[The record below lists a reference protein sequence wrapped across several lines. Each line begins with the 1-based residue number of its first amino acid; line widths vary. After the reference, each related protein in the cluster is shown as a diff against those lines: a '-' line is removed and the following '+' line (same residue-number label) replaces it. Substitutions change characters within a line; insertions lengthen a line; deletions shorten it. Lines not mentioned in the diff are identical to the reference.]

1 MKKNLTVRK
10 KSKRKRFTFLKNKKN
25 TILPVII
32 VFCLPVLLYLQTI
45 AFGFIGFVDTD
56 ITAGNIAFL
65 SDFRNAPQAFL
76 TDAFLVKSSHFYRPM
91 LTLSYMADIHLSGGN
106 NVWMYHLTNIFLFGL
121 ISCLLF
127 LLLRKFLI
135 PLKLALLS
143 TLIYCAHP
151 LFISFTA
158 WIAARAD
165 LLLLFFSLL
174 SFLFFIE
181 HLQTKKGIYLFLNWI
196 AFTIALFCK
205 EPAAFLPFLFIMYYF
220 TFSYEKHSDN
230 YRNVSYQDK
239 KKYFLTLL
247 LYTISGTAWLWL
259 RFIALKNS
267 SDVNEYGLIPLV
279 SNLPMIPDALAR
291 LFSPLDI
298 ALISYFSLFKTL
310 AGSGI
315 IILIIVIFFK
325 NRERK
330 TREKVFGLACF
341 LLFLLPGMFY
351 KTEDIDYLG
360 HRLILP
366 LIGILLFLLF
376 SIPKKWI
383 ETKAV
388 KISWLMIAVFALL
401 YSITLAKSR
410 CYSDPITF
418 YNSAISQNPDNALMY
433 TNRGAIKVNMGD
445 LQGAINDF
453 TKAIELKPEDA
464 IAYNNRGIAYSS
476 KGNLEKAIRDYNKAI
491 ELNPDYAGVYNNWGN
506 TYRDKGD
513 LDEAVKKY
521 DKAIELN
528 PDFTDAYNNRGNAYQ
543 DKGDLDK
550 AVRDYNKAI
559 ELNPNFKLA
568 YFNRGNAYNNKGDRD
583 KAVKN
588 YHKAIE
594 LDLNYTDA
602 YYNLGRTLID
612 LGRYEEALAFLNQA
626 IRTNPRFA
634 DAYYKIGFVYS
645 KLGRLQEEIEAY
657 RQAISIKPDYAEA
670 HYNLGVA
677 CGILGRHQDA
687 INSFKRAVR
696 IKPDYI
702 EAHFN
707 LGITYL
713 ITADLDSAVQEYK
726 ILKTLDARQAD
737 RLYDLIHQ

>member
-1 MKKNLTVRK
+1 MKKNLTARK

-32 VFCLPVLLYLQTI
+32 VFCLPVLLYLQTLS
-45 AFGFIGFVDTD
+45 FGFIGFVDTD

-106 NVWMYHLTNIFLFGL
+106 NVWMYHLTNILLFGL

-127 LLLRKFLI
+127 GLFRKFLI

-174 SFLFFIE
+174 SFLLFIE
-181 HLQTKKGIYLFLNWI
+181 HLQTKKGIYLFLSWL
-196 AFTIALFCK
+196 AFTIALFSK
-205 EPAAFLPFLFIMYYF
+205 EPAAFLPFVFIIYYF
-220 TFSYEKHSDN
+220 TFSYEKHSG
-230 YRNVSYQDK
+230 SYWNDINQNRK
-239 KKYFLTLL
+239 IYFPTLL
-247 LYTISGTAWLWL
+247 LYAVSGISWLWL
-259 RFIALKNS
+259 RSIALKNS
-267 SDVNEYGLIPLV
+267 SDVNEYGLMPLI
-279 SNLPMIPDALAR
+279 SNLPMIPDSLAR
-291 LFSPLDI
+291 LFSPFDI

-330 TREKVFGLACF
+330 TGEKVFGLAWF
-341 LLFLLPGMFY
+341 LLFLLPGMLY
-351 KTEDIDYLG
+351 KTKDIDYLG

-366 LIGILLFLLF
+366 LIGILLFILF

-383 ETKAV
+383 DTKGT
-388 KISWLMIAVFALL
+388 KILWSMIALFALL
-401 YSITLAKSR
+401 SSITLVKSR
-410 CYSDPITF
+410 SYSDPITF
-418 YNSAISQNPDNALMY
+418 YNSSISQNPDKALLY
-433 TNRGAIKVNMGD
+433 TNRGAIKVNMAD
-445 LQGAINDF
+445 LQGAISDF

-476 KGNLEKAIRDYNKAI
+476 KGNLEKAIRDYEKAT

-506 TYRDKGD
+506 TYRDKGEV
-513 LDEAVKKY
+513 DEAVKKY

-528 PDFTDAYNNRGNAYQ
+528 PNYADAYNNRGNAYQ
-543 DKGDLDK
+543 DKGDL
-550 AVRDYNKAI
+550 AQAIGDYNKAI

-568 YFNRGNAYNNKGDRD
+568 YFNRGNAYNNKGDPD
-583 KAVKN
+583 EAVKN
-588 YHKAIE
+588 YNKAIE

-602 YYNLGRTLID
+602 HYNLGRTLID
-612 LGRYEEALAFLNQA
+612 LGRYDEALASLNQA

-634 DAYYKIGFVYS
+634 DAYYKIGFIYS

-657 RQAISIKPDYAEA
+657 RQAIRIKPDYADA
-670 HYNLGVA
+670 YYNLGVA
-677 CGILGRHQDA
+677 CGILSRHQDA
-687 INSFKRAVR
+687 INSFKQAIR
-696 IKPDYI
+696 IKPDFAD
-702 EAHFN
+702 AHFN
-707 LGITYL
+707 LGVTYL
-713 ITADLDSAVQEYK
+713 IIGDRDSAVQEYE
-726 ILKTLDARQAD
+726 ILKTLRAEHAD
-737 RLYDLIHQ
+737 RLYNLINK